1 MQLMTKPRLKVRLT
15 KDYQDTLYNIRTR
28 GLNTVCEECNCPN
41 APDCWSRRHAAFL
54 IMGDTCTR
62 ACTFCNIKTGA
73 PGQLAEDEPAR
84 VAESVRALGLKHV
97 VVTSVT
103 RDDLPDGGAGHF
115 SATIHAIR
123 QANPETTVEVLVPDF
138 QRKEGALEIL
148 MTNPPD
154 VFNHNMETVPRLY
167 SKVRLG
173 AKYYHSLR
181 LLEQAKT
188 LIPSIFT
195 KSGIMLGLGEKPEEV
210 RQVMDD
216 MRCAG
221 VDFLTIGQY
230 LQPTPKHHPVIEYL
244 SEEVF
249 SKYKAL
255 AYAKGF
261 LMVSSS
267 AITRSSYHADEDF
280 YKLKEARM
288 QQLNRLQAG

>member
-1 MQLMTKPRLKVRLT
+1 MSKPRLKVRLT

-28 GLNTVCEECNCPN
+28 GLHTVCEECNCPN

-62 ACTFCNIKTGA
+62 ACSFCNIKTGS
-73 PGQLAEDEPAR
+73 PEKLEQDEPER
-84 VAESVRALGLKHV
+84 VAQSVQALGLKHV
-97 VVTSVT
+97 VITSVT
-103 RDDLPDGGAGHF
+103 RDDLPDGGAEHF
-115 SATIHAIR
+115 GATIRAIR
-123 QANPETTVEVLVPDF
+123 QVNPDTTVEVLVPDF
-138 QRKEGALEIL
+138 QRKDNALEVL
-148 MTNPPD
+148 MNNPPD
-154 VFNHNMETVPRLY
+154 VFNHNLETVPRLY
-167 SKVRLG
+167 SRVRIG

-181 LLEQAKT
+181 LLERAKT
-188 LIPSIFT
+188 LVPTVFT
-195 KSGIMLGLGEKPEEV
+195 KSGIMLGLGEKQEEV

-230 LQPTPKHHPVIEYL
+230 LQPTPRHHPVIEYIP
-244 SEEVF
+244 EETF
-249 SKYKAL
+249 AQYKTL

-280 YKLKEARM
+280 AKLKQARIEFSSN
-288 QQLNRLQAG
+288 LRVG